1 MIAAGIV
8 YFCLSVIQKCMN
20 WTLPTFDWNQARAFL
35 ATAETGSFSAAAR
48 ALNMTQP
55 TLGRQVAGL
64 EKALNIV
71 LFERIGKRLELTP
84 AGRDLLVHLRTMG
97 EAATNAA
104 LVAEGRGTQVA
115 GDVTVSVTDVFAQY
129 ILPAIVEDLRRVAPQ
144 VRLRIHASNNL
155 SDLQRREADIAIRH
169 VAPTQPE
176 LISRKVRESRGQLF
190 ASRSYIAQHGPF
202 DTLADMARADLIGMG
217 EYDEF
222 LVYMKEW
229 GLPVTDANVR
239 VITNSGVGGWEMA
252 CLGLGITPMMDDLG
266 RQFPDMQVVLPDLE
280 SVPVPYYLTTHRE
293 LHSSKRIR
301 LVYDRLG
308 ELLSKPELPLR
319 LI

>member
-1 MIAAGIV
+1 
-8 YFCLSVIQKCMN
+8 MN